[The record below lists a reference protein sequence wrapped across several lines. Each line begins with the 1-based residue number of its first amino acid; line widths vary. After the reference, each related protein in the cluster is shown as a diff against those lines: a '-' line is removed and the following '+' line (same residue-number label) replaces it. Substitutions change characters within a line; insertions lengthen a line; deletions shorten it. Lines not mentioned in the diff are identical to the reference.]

1 MPNLYN
7 KPAYSLLNNV
17 SSTKF
22 SSLLFSSKKGE
33 GISDKGNT
41 LSLMTLL
48 EENGM
53 LNKNN
58 SNIPAYQEN
67 NLLNS
72 LQARTDKTN
81 NQSLYNSKSI
91 VYSFDKKNNK
101 LNLLFST
108 AESLLNSFFISLSSL
123 ISKPVFLIYHDKII
137 IKLLIYVSPIEDRNF
152 QTSIVNK
159 HLWSDI
165 NKIQEMSVLSSGTEN
180 PFSEL
185 KSFFNQNKNKLEKF
199 SFILGK
205 LFGKKIEL
213 NIIRLHFLFHD
224 STILSKILG
233 SSNNSSKYKFSRMIQ
248 NLLPRAVIRNPS
260 TRKNSVPIIKH
271 VSEDEEIS
279 DRSNPGVTG
288 FNLILDPN
296 DLFKTSHLSSFK
308 EVGGTGGNRLPSYL
322 SGLSIRLGGRLLSQ
336 RIIPRYTVQFKQEG
350 SLARGKVSFLESSR
364 FTTKNKRGSYSFTI
378 NISHVI

>member
-7 KPAYSLLNNV
+7 KSAISLLNKIP
-17 SSTKF
+17 SMKLSYT
-22 SSLLFSSKKGE
+22 E
-33 GISDKGNT
+33 GNT
-41 LSLMTLL
+41 LSLMTLP
-48 EENGM
+48 EEKVI
-53 LNKNN
+53 LNKKN
-58 SNIPAYQEN
+58 SNISAYQEDN
-67 NLLNS
+67 LNLLNS
-72 LQARTDKTN
+72 LQARSDKTN

-108 AESLLNSFFISLSSL
+108 AESLLNSFFLSLSSL
-123 ISKPVFLIYHDKII
+123 ISKPVFLISHDKIV

-152 QTSIVNK
+152 QTSILNK

-165 NKIQEMSVLSSGTEN
+165 NKIQEMSLLSSGTEN
-180 PFSEL
+180 TFSEL
-185 KSFFNQNKNKLEKF
+185 KSFFNKNKNKLEKF

-213 NIIRLHFLFHD
+213 NIIRLHFPFHD

-233 SSNNSSKYKFSRMIQ
+233 SPNNSSKYKFSRMIQ

-260 TRKNSVPIIKH
+260 ARTNSLPLIQH
-271 VSEDEEIS
+271 VSEDGEILDNS
-279 DRSNPGVTG
+279 KSGITG

-296 DLFKTSHLSSFK
+296 DLFKNTREKGDSG
-308 EVGGTGGNRLPSYL
+308 VTRLPSYL

-364 FTTKNKRGSYSFTI
+364 FTSKNKRGSYSFTI
-378 NISHVI
+378 SISHVI